1 MKICPYCQ
9 SQNPD
14 SAVLCTECMKSIG
27 GIAPEP
33 ERYKEDIVARFLEK
47 EERREKRHD
56 FLLHFAIIAYYI
68 ICVPVY
74 ILLIIADGPFFPVI
88 FITALL
94 SLGYYLCIF
103 KPKFLFMLEHRT
115 TIDNIDDVELS
126 DWYFLSSKICGFL
139 MLGTGLGFAIYTSF
153 EYLNI

>member
-33 ERYKEDIVARFLEK
+33 ESYTEDILAKFFKK
-47 EERREKRHD
+47 EERREKRHN
-56 FLLHFAIIAYYI
+56 FLMYFALVIYYV
-68 ICVPVY
+68 ICVPIY
-74 ILLIIADGPFFPVI
+74 ILLIISDGPFFPLI
-88 FITALL
+88 LITVFL
-94 SLGYYLCIF
+94 SIGYYLCIF
-103 KPKFLFMLEHRT
+103 KPRFLFMLEHIS

-126 DWYFLSSKICGFL
+126 DWYFLSCKIGGFL
-139 MLGTGLGFAIYTSF
+139 MLAAGLGFAVYAIF
-153 EYLNI
+153 EHLNI